1 MKSRLSRFMIQL
13 NADKWLLLL
22 CIVLAFLAWQGIRKN
37 LGYEVSVSNIAVDIS
52 VPEGW
57 AVWEKSVNKVNI
69 VFRGSREDIRYLNNE
84 QLRVVIPVP
93 TPKHGEE
100 RTIKLTKANLRNPT
114 GAKVVSFSPSE
125 VVVRLD
131 QESSKQLPVKA
142 SVQGS
147 LPAGL
152 EVDRIVCT
160 PASVN
165 VTGAAQ
171 VLDEMQYIHTEAIE
185 LKDRQGSFKASVPI
199 ALPQAGR
206 MRAEPDWVSVEF
218 FVVTH
223 TRTETLEKI
232 PVRTLCAPGEKR
244 QIDVEPSSI
253 NITVQGQQQ
262 RIEQLRTAEIF
273 AYVNCLDLSEIT
285 GYDLPVVVD
294 LPAGLQLLKSDP
306 AAVHVRI
313 GNAP

>member
-1 MKSRLSRFMIQL
+1 MKSNLSKFMTQL
-13 NADKWLLLL
+13 NAEKWLLLL
-22 CIVLAFLAWQGIRKN
+22 CIVLAFLAWQAIRKN

-93 TPKHGEE
+93 NLKHGEE

-125 VVVRLD
+125 VMVRLD

-142 SVQGS
+142 ATQGS

-152 EVDRIVCT
+152 EIDRIVCT
-160 PASVN
+160 PASVK

-171 VLDEMQYIHTEAIE
+171 VLDEMQYIQTEAIE
-185 LKDRQGSFKASVPI
+185 LKDWQGSKISVPI
-199 ALPQAGR
+199 ALPMVGR

-218 FVVTH
+218 FVETH
-223 TRTETLEKI
+223 TSTETIEKI
-232 PVRTLCAPGEKR
+232 PVRTMCAPGEKR
-244 QIDVEPSSI
+244 QIDVEPSSVV
-253 NITVQGQQQ
+253 ITVQGQQQ

-273 AYVNCLDLSEIT
+273 AYVNCLDLTEIT
-285 GYDLPVVVD
+285 GYDLPVVVN

-306 AAVHVRI
+306 AVVHVRI